1 MNLKIV
7 FLLVST
13 LNRQRK
19 TKATLNTRA
28 EQSARTKLGP
38 RPITEDEA
46 VCRKS
51 CKLTFYTSNISLT
64 YQAQVKGVWR
74 RVLRFHYGG
83 IPHQALL
90 YYVKFV

>member
-19 TKATLNTRA
+19 TKATLFTRA
-28 EQSARTKLGP
+28 EQSAMTKLGP
-38 RPITEDEA
+38 RLITDTEA
-46 VCRKS
+46 DCRKS
-51 CKLTFYTSNISLT
+51 CKLAFYTSNLSLT
-64 YQAQVKGVWR
+64 YQAQVKGVWQ
-74 RVLRFHYGG
+74 RVLKFHFGG